1 MTDPLQTILVGL
13 AAFIIGLVV
22 DRFLPSYFSKKGEN
36 LATKEDIGKI
46 TSEIESVKN
55 IFKDQYDLS
64 KVEKEFYNEM
74 AKNIYKFIAEIKKYE
89 FEHGVNSATKKIILA
104 DPIFREK
111 YFEFINSANE
121 FIGKSYI
128 FLKEE
133 SYQHLKEAMNIEGS
147 FADLTNNL
155 LYAMRKSLHP
165 NTGLK
170 PRESLKEFK
179 Y

>member
-1 MTDPLQTILVGL
+1 MSYVAILT
-13 AAFIIGLVV
+13 AFIIGLVV
-22 DRFLPSYFSKKGEN
+22 DRFLPTYFSKKGEN

-55 IFKDQYDLS
+55 IFRDQYDLS
-64 KVEKEFYNEM
+64 KTEREFYNEM
-74 AKNIYKFIAEIKKYE
+74 AKNIYKFVAEIKKYE
-89 FEHGVNSATKKIILA
+89 FEHGGNSATKEIILG
-104 DPIFREK
+104 DPIFWEK
-111 YFEFINSANE
+111 YLEFINSANE
-121 FIGKSYI
+121 FISKSFI

-133 SYQHLKEAMNIEGS
+133 SYQHLKEAMKIEGS

-165 NTGLK
+165 NTKLE
-170 PRESLKEFK
+170 PRENLKEFK